1 MVKAVHDVSQDDSSG
16 QLLNGIVPV
25 FIKEIKMDSIDDV
38 LDQIHT
44 HIAKTDNID
53 PSLQKDFHELD
64 KSIRAM
70 NEVKKNNGAMDLAE
84 LDRQARLLAAK
95 FETKHPRIGELI
107 VRLSGILQG
116 MGI

>member
-1 MVKAVHDVSQDDSSG
+1 
-16 QLLNGIVPV
+16 
-25 FIKEIKMDSIDDV
+25 MDNIDDV

-84 LDRQARLLAAK
+84 LDRQAKASCGK
-95 FETKHPRIGELI
+95 
-107 VRLSGILQG
+107 V
-116 MGI
+116 

>member
-1 MVKAVHDVSQDDSSG
+1 
-16 QLLNGIVPV
+16 
-25 FIKEIKMDSIDDV
+25 MDNIDDV

-70 NEVKKNNGAMDLAE
+70 NEVKKPKKPLIYYYAIVLLVLLLFNFLAMV
-84 LDRQARLLAAK
+84 RFYRITARNYLS
-95 FETKHPRIGELI
+95 FYTCEMETDKT
-107 VRLSGILQG
+107 RLFCFFTRY
-116 MGI
+116 

>member
-1 MVKAVHDVSQDDSSG
+1 
-16 QLLNGIVPV
+16 
-25 FIKEIKMDSIDDV
+25 MDNIDDV

-70 NEVKKNNGAMDLAE
+70 NEVKKNNGEMDLAE
-84 LDRQARLLAAK
+84 LDRQARLLAAR

>member
-25 FIKEIKMDSIDDV
+25 FIKEIKMDNIDDV

-70 NEVKKNNGAMDLAE
+70 NEVKRTMVRWTWLNWTG
-84 LDRQARLLAAK
+84 RQGFLRQSL
-95 FETKHPRIGELI
+95 RQN
-107 VRLSGILQG
+107 ILVSVS
-116 MGI
+116 